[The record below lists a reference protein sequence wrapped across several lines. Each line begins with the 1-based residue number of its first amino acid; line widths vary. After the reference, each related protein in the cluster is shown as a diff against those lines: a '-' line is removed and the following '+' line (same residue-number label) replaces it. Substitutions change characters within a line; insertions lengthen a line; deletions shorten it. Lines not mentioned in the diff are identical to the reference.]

1 MRLPEVGTGEEY
13 EFWVD
18 SETGETIKIILW
30 THPRDPAATA
40 TTPPRQSATNRLSDL

>member
-30 THPRDPAATA
+30 TRKNFLTRRAIFDV
-40 TTPPRQSATNRLSDL
+40 